1 MRLTERSYWD
11 GVHEQDSEASAPAV
25 ETPKAPWKRVLS
37 AAIRKCGG
45 DSYGND
51 WFWNRLLPKYVERK
65 PGASVLEVGAAPGED
80 VLRFWRRC
88 DYTPF
93 GLEYSPAG
101 AEATRRTFQRE
112 GIDPGNVIEGDLFD
126 EALMVRQEAR
136 FDVVFSRGLIEHF
149 TDPRLAIAQHVRLA
163 KEQGLVVITIP
174 TLTGIHYAMTRML
187 MPHQIPLHNLTIM
200 RLREFRSLFEGS
212 GLEEIHCGYGGGVNL
227 LVSYTPHPAG
237 YRRLLQALSLKLQVF
252 GNMAG
257 HAGLCRGP
265 YLNWS
270 LVFIGRKIC
279 SKS

>member
-11 GVHEQDSEASAPAV
+11 GVYEQGPEPAAAGDIAKSAWRRA
-25 ETPKAPWKRVLS
+25 LS

-51 WFWNRLLPKYVERK
+51 WFWGRLLPKYVERRSG
-65 PGASVLEVGAAPGED
+65 PSVLEVGAAPGED
-80 VLRFWRRC
+80 VLRFWRLYG
-88 DYTPF
+88 YTPF
-93 GLEYSPAG
+93 GLEYSPVG
-101 AEATRRTFQRE
+101 AEATRRTFHRA

-126 EALMVRQEAR
+126 EALIARQESR

-149 TDPRLAIAQHVRLA
+149 TDPRRAIAQHVRLA
-163 KEQGLVVITIP
+163 NERGLVVITIP
-174 TLTGIHYAMTRML
+174 TLTGIHYAMTRIL
-187 MPHQIPLHNLTIM
+187 MPQQIPLHNLSIM

-227 LVSYTPHPAG
+227 LVAYTPNPVG
-237 YRRLLQALSLKLQVF
+237 FRRLLQALSLKLQVF

-257 HAGLCRGP
+257 HARLCLGP

-270 LVFIGRKIC
+270 LVFIGRKT
-279 SKS
+279 